1 MHGAACGVA
10 ALAVRARG
18 DPAGLGRGS
27 AQAPG
32 PCTNP
37 NHCQGARAPAAQ
49 SPPAGRAP
57 APSRPPRTQARP
69 APAPPCRP
77 SASPARARAAQASSA
92 AAVGPAQETAH
103 LLRRFPG
110 LKGARQGWPYGHYMQ
125 PSLSVTVTGRCEL
138 KAPRAPRQ
146 RTLRSSA
153 KESMLRPRLPRPLRF
168 RLGSLAGSLHGAP
181 ASYRWGA
188 LTQ

>member
-1 MHGAACGVA
+1 
-10 ALAVRARG
+10 
-18 DPAGLGRGS
+18 
-27 AQAPG
+27 
-32 PCTNP
+32 
-37 NHCQGARAPAAQ
+37 
-49 SPPAGRAP
+49 
-57 APSRPPRTQARP
+57 
-69 APAPPCRP
+69 
-77 SASPARARAAQASSA
+77 
-92 AAVGPAQETAH
+92 VGPAQETAH